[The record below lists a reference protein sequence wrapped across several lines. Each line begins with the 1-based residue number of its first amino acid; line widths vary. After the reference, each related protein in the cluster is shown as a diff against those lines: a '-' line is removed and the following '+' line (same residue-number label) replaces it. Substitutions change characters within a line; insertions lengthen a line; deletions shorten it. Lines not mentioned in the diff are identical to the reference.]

1 LLLKEYRVGS
11 PVVDVAILGAG
22 PYGLSIAAH
31 LGKMGVPYRI
41 FGPPM
46 QSWQSMM
53 PKGMLLK
60 SDGFASSLSSPDNS
74 FSLEQYCKETG
85 QPYAHVG
92 IPVPIETFIAYG
104 LEFQRRLVPNLEQVY
119 ITSVKQH
126 PAGFA
131 LETEQGETVLARKVV
146 VAAGI
151 THFAYLPPLLA
162 NLPKDLVTHTS
173 HHSNL
178 TRFKCKK
185 VAVLGA
191 GSSAVDVAAL
201 LREAEADVEIV
212 ARANSIS
219 FHEPPVINRPFLQ
232 RIKNPRSGLGL
243 GWRSRL
249 CTDIP
254 LVFHAMPRKFR
265 FRVVKRHLGPAPGW
279 FVKEKIVGRVPM
291 HMGVNLEHAEAR
303 DGQIHLK
310 VSAKDGST
318 KELVFDH
325 LIAGTGYRVALTR
338 LKFLSDG
345 LRAKI
350 HAVEDSPV
358 LNRSF
363 QSSIPGLYF
372 VGVASA
378 NSFGPLTRFAFGS
391 EYTANRLS
399 RHLAK
404 STVSDTVLEP
414 LVAAS
419 V

>member
-1 LLLKEYRVGS
+1 MGS

-131 LETEQGETVLARKVV
+131 LETEQGATVLARKVV

-162 NLPKDLVTHTS
+162 NLPKED
-173 HHSNL
+173 
-178 TRFKCKK
+178 
-185 VAVLGA
+185 
-191 GSSAVDVAAL
+191 
-201 LREAEADVEIV
+201 
-212 ARANSIS
+212 
-219 FHEPPVINRPFLQ
+219 
-232 RIKNPRSGLGL
+232 
-243 GWRSRL
+243 
-249 CTDIP
+249 
-254 LVFHAMPRKFR
+254 RKS
-265 FRVVKRHLGPAPGW
+265 VV
-279 FVKEKIVGRVPM
+279 
-291 HMGVNLEHAEAR
+291 
-303 DGQIHLK
+303 
-310 VSAKDGST
+310 
-318 KELVFDH
+318 
-325 LIAGTGYRVALTR
+325 
-338 LKFLSDG
+338 
-345 LRAKI
+345 
-350 HAVEDSPV
+350 
-358 LNRSF
+358 
-363 QSSIPGLYF
+363 
-372 VGVASA
+372 
-378 NSFGPLTRFAFGS
+378 
-391 EYTANRLS
+391 
-399 RHLAK
+399 
-404 STVSDTVLEP
+404 
-414 LVAAS
+414 
-419 V
+419 

>member
-1 LLLKEYRVGS
+1 LKEHFVGS

-46 QSWQSMM
+46 QSWRSMM

-60 SDGFASSLSSPDNS
+60 SDGFASSLNSPNHS
-74 FSLEQYCKETG
+74 FSLAQYCKETG
-85 QPYAHVG
+85 HPYAHVG
-92 IPVPIETFIAYG
+92 IPVPLETFIAYG
-104 LEFQRRLVPNLEQVY
+104 LEFQRRLVPNLEPVF
-119 ITSVKQH
+119 IASVDTH
-126 PAGFA
+126 PAGFQ
-131 LETEQGETVLARKVV
+131 LKTEHGETVLARKVI

-162 NLPKDLVTHTS
+162 DLPKDLVTHTS
-173 HHSNL
+173 HHSDL
-178 TRFKCKK
+178 TSFKGKK

-201 LREAEADVEIV
+201 LREADADVEIV

-219 FHEPPVINRPFLQ
+219 FHEPPIVNRPLLQ
-232 RIKNPRSGLGL
+232 RIKSPRSGLGL

-254 LVFHAMPRKFR
+254 LVFHAMPQKFR
-265 FRVVKRHLGPAPGW
+265 FRIVKRHLGPAPGW
-279 FVKEKIVGRVPM
+279 FVKEKIVGRVPL
-291 HMGVNLEHAEAR
+291 HLGVTLKNAEAR
-303 DGQIHLK
+303 DGRVHLK

-325 LIAGTGYRVALTR
+325 LIAGTGYRVALKR
-338 LKFLSDG
+338 LKFLSKD
-345 LRAKI
+345 LRDEI
-350 HAVEDSPV
+350 QAVEDSPV

-363 QSSIPGLYF
+363 QSSVPGLYF

-378 NSFGPLTRFAFGS
+378 NSFGPLTRFAYGA
-391 EYTANRLS
+391 EYTANRLA

-404 STVSDTVLEP
+404 AAVSSTVFEP

-419 V
+419 T